1 MIAGSEMIAMIENLR
16 PLTQEQRQGARKKA
30 REAVIRA
37 IGPKPAREHFNQS
50 TISKYP
56 PSVTRLIFLLCLVLL
71 LAAFTPSAIRL
82 YVIGS
87 QTFGQAVSND
97 VAMTAVGFATV
108 LSAEIGQIVFS
119 LALATLGT
127 SQSARRLL
135 ITSMAIA
142 TIISL
147 VGNVQVALPGHE
159 TSPFA
164 WLESLAPP
172 IIVLAT
178 AYVIKEQILET
189 VEVRH
194 ANERA
199 FQVALKEW
207 QTATAMPEEYPT
219 WMQFYA
225 NALQDALRKANARRK
240 ETLSQMT
247 VEDWRL
253 AVGREMRADV
263 WYQNAEPDNGS
274 PLSFSHA
281 VEAITASSNG
291 NGNHPK
297 VSATAV

>member
-1 MIAGSEMIAMIENLR
+1 
-16 PLTQEQRQGARKKA
+16 
-30 REAVIRA
+30 
-37 IGPKPAREHFNQS
+37 
-50 TISKYP
+50 
-56 PSVTRLIFLLCLVLL
+56 
-71 LAAFTPSAIRL
+71 
-82 YVIGS
+82 
-87 QTFGQAVSND
+87 

-135 ITSMAIA
+135 IASMAIA

-164 WLESLAPP
+164 WLEALAPP

-199 FQVALKEW
+199 FQVALEEW
-207 QTATAMPEEYPT
+207 QIATAVPEEHPT

-240 ETLSQMT
+240 ETLSQMA

-253 AVGREMRADV
+253 AVGHEMRADM
-263 WYQNAEPDNGS
+263 WYQNVGTDSGVVQ
-274 PLSFSHA
+274 SFSRP
-281 VEAITASSNG
+281 VEAIAASSNG
-291 NGNHPK
+291 NGNLPK
-297 VSATAV
+297 VSAVAV

>member
-1 MIAGSEMIAMIENLR
+1 MSENLR
-16 PLTQEQRQGARKKA
+16 PLTQEQRQRARRNA
-30 REAVIRA
+30 REAVILA
-37 IGPKPAREHFNQS
+37 IGPRPTREHFNHS

-87 QTFGQAVSND
+87 QTFGQAVSNN

-135 ITSMAIA
+135 ITSMALA

-147 VGNVQVALPGHE
+147 VGNVQLALPGHE
-159 TSPFA
+159 NSPFA
-164 WLESLAPP
+164 WLEALAPP

-178 AYVIKEQILET
+178 AYVIKEQILEA

-194 ANERA
+194 GNEQA
-199 FQVALKEW
+199 FQTALAEW
-207 QTATAMPEEYPT
+207 QLVTATPEDHPS
-219 WMQFYA
+219 WMQFHA

-247 VEDWRL
+247 IEDWCL
-253 AVGREMRADV
+253 AVGHELRADM
-263 WYQNAEPDNGS
+263 WYQNVEPDSGS

-281 VEAITASSNG
+281 VEAVTASSNG
-291 NGNHPK
+291 NGTRPK
-297 VSATAV
+297 VSTAAV

>member
-1 MIAGSEMIAMIENLR
+1 MIENLR

-30 REAVIRA
+30 QEAVVRA
-37 IGPKPAREHFNQS
+37 IGPKPVREHFNQS

-56 PSVTRLIFLLCLVLL
+56 PSVTRLIFFLCLVLL

-82 YVIGS
+82 YVINS
-87 QTFGQAVSND
+87 QTFGQAISND

-135 ITSMAIA
+135 IASMAIA

-164 WLESLAPP
+164 WLEALAPP

-199 FQVALKEW
+199 FQVALEEW

-253 AVGREMRADV
+253 AVGREMRADM
-263 WYQNAEPDNGS
+263 WYQSTEAVSESAP
-274 PLSFSHA
+274 SFSHA

-297 VSATAV
+297 VSAAAV